1 MEQPNHMCSDSTPFD
16 EEDLADKAQGEPVQ
30 LSLFLTLD
38 GFEGPIDVL
47 LSLARDQKV
56 DLVHISILELAEQ
69 YLQFVQQAQLLNL
82 EIAADYLV
90 MAAWL
95 AYLKSRLLL
104 PKTEVE
110 ESLSSEEMAE
120 ALRFQLQRL
129 EAMREVGKQLFKLPQ
144 LGNER
149 YKRGMSE
156 DVTDQLFPIYDLT
169 LFELLKVYGNIKL
182 RSTEMSLHIVPTKLF
197 AVDEALDRLKSMID
211 SMPDWKTLVE
221 FLPKGLHST
230 LLARSAVA
238 STFVASLEL
247 AKEGYVELRQDKLFG
262 PIFLRSRD

>member
-1 MEQPNHMCSDSTPFD
+1 MCSDNNSF
-16 EEDLADKAQGEPVQ
+16 EEESPADRGSREPIQ

-47 LSLARDQKV
+47 LSLAKDQKV
-56 DLVHISILELAEQ
+56 DLIHISILELAEQ
-69 YLQFVQQAQLLNL
+69 YLLFVQQAQLLNL

-149 YKRGMSE
+149 YKRGLSE
-156 DVTDQLFPIYDLT
+156 VVTDKLFPVYDLT
-169 LFELLKVYGNIKL
+169 LF
-182 RSTEMSLHIVPTKLF
+182 
-197 AVDEALDRLKSMID
+197 
-211 SMPDWKTLVE
+211 
-221 FLPKGLHST
+221 
-230 LLARSAVA
+230 
-238 STFVASLEL
+238 
-247 AKEGYVELRQDKLFG
+247 
-262 PIFLRSRD
+262 

>member
-1 MEQPNHMCSDSTPFD
+1 MCSDNNPF
-16 EEDLADKAQGEPVQ
+16 EEKSPTDRVAREPIQ

-56 DLVHISILELAEQ
+56 DLIHISILELAEQ
-69 YLQFVQQAQLLNL
+69 YLLFVQQAQLLNL
-82 EIAADYLV
+82 EVAADYLV

-104 PKTEVE
+104 PKTAVE

-149 YKRGMSE
+149 YKRGLSE
-156 DVTDQLFPIYDLT
+156 VVMDKFFPVYDLT
-169 LFELLKVYGNIKL
+169 LFELLKVYGNLKS
-182 RSTEMSLHIVPTKLF
+182 RSAETSLHIVPTTLF
-197 AVDEALDRLKSMID
+197 AVDEALKRLRSMIG

-221 FLPKGLHST
+221 FLPNGLNSR

-247 AKEGYVELRQDKLFG
+247 AKEGHIELRQDKLFG
-262 PIFLRSRD
+262 PIFLRSRE